1 MALIW
6 AIFFIIC
13 GFYELFVELSPL
25 CIYFWLMGGGIIAWL
40 KWKCYI

>member
-1 MALIW
+1 MILIA
-6 AIFFIIC
+6 AIFFIAC
-13 GFYELFVELSPL
+13 GFHTLIFEGSPN